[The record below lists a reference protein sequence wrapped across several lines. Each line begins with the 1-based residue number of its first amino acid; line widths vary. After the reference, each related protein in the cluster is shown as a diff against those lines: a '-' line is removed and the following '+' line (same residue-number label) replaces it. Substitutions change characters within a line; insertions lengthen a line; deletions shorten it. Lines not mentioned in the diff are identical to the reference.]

1 MAPLETPRRRR
12 RLGHGRAA
20 SGRRVD
26 RGEQGERRR
35 CGRPRGERLR
45 AFQHRLRHV
54 GRLSLSQEGA
64 DRAVVAI
71 KRKGE
76 RRRSRGVAVAM
87 AAAVMGHRRA
97 GLRGSRRGAVVRMAR
112 EVVQAVAQDSGTA
125 VRRQRHEG
133 KQATESGVW
142 RATEHR
148 QRRAEL
154 ANPTA
159 DRRLAFARCQ
169 GFLNRPNA
177 KGVAWIPPHS
187 HPIAFCTA
195 LATL

>member
-1 MAPLETPRRRR
+1 MAPGTAAEALLGERRAAGGRRIDRRKQDERRRR
-12 RLGHGRAA
+12 R
-20 SGRRVD
+20 
-26 RGEQGERRR
+26 
-35 CGRPRGERLR
+35 RPRGNGLR
-45 AFQHRLRHV
+45 ALESGPRHV
-54 GRLSLSQEGA
+54 GRLGLGQEGA

-71 KRKGE
+71 GRE
-76 RRRSRGVAVAM
+76 RESGRTRVAVAT

-97 GLRGSRRGAVVRMAR
+97 GLRGSRRGAVVRVAS

-159 DRRLAFARCQ
+159 DRRRAFARCQ

-187 HPIAFCTA
+187 HPIAFCTE